1 MVDGRLSGSGLGR
14 TVGWAAVAVMAT
26 LTLGATACGEGPTG
40 PGTPDEITELPRA
53 LTQAERSLL
62 EAGNRFGLDL
72 LGVLAPD
79 HRDENL
85 FFSPLSASMA
95 LGMVLNGARGDTHA
109 QMAEMLGYGGLSQA
123 EINAS
128 YATLLE
134 LLQDLDPAV
143 RLEIANAVWH
153 RTGMTLDAQFV
164 SRVRASFDAEVAPLG
179 SNGVQQIND
188 WVDEKTNGTIE
199 KLYDSLPANLV
210 ALLANAVYFK
220 GDWTQQFDRDRT
232 RSGAFD
238 TGSGTVT
245 ADFMHQEMSVRLA
258 ERNGHT
264 VVELPY
270 GGQAFV
276 MSLVLPAEGT
286 DPADVVTGLTPADWA
301 ALVGDLGEREAMITL
316 PKFELEWERKLNGDL
331 QALGMVDAFDP
342 GRADLSG
349 MVPGGGVWVD
359 EVKQKSF
366 VRVDEEG
373 TEAAA
378 VTGVAVVESASP
390 SVRFD
395 RPFVLAI
402 RERLS
407 GTILFL
413 GVVRDPS

>member
-1 MVDGRLSGSGLGR
+1 MTGVGR
-14 TVGWAAVAVMAT
+14 TMGWVAVAAMAALS
-26 LTLGATACGEGPTG
+26 LTGCGLFPTG
-40 PGTPDEITELPRA
+40 PGEPKEITELPRP
-53 LTQAERSLL
+53 LTQSERTLL

-95 LGMVLNGARGDTHA
+95 LGMTLNGAAGETHA
-109 QMAEMLGYGGLSQA
+109 QMAGMLGYGGLSQA

-143 RLEIANAVWH
+143 KLDIANAVWH
-153 RTGMTLDAQFV
+153 RSGITLDGQFV

-179 SNGVQQIND
+179 PNGVRQIND
-188 WVDEKTNGTIE
+188 WVKDKTNGTIE
-199 KLYDSLPANLV
+199 KLYDRLPANLV

-220 GDWTQQFDRDRT
+220 GDWTRQFDRDRT
-232 RSGAFD
+232 RRGSFD

-245 ADFMHQEMSVRLA
+245 ADFMEQEMPVGMA
-258 ERNGHT
+258 ERDGHT

-276 MSLVLPAEGT
+276 MSLVLPAQGT
-286 DPADVVTGLTPADWA
+286 DPADVVTGLTSADWS
-301 ALVGDLGEREAMITL
+301 ALVGNLGKREVTIAL

-342 GRADLSG
+342 GRADLSA

-359 EVKQKSF
+359 EVKQKTF

-378 VTGVAVVESASP
+378 VTGVTVVESVAP